1 MADSFRAPVRAP
13 GAASSRLRRRSAR
26 ERQLLSGPLAQAC
39 EPLGSSAQVNRPKHH
54 AGTMRRDPL
63 GGWVLGQDVPAVL
76 DQLRD
81 QRPLAGTVFSP
92 TTHTRELPPFPAPG
106 GSMGARVNADR
117 RGGWRSTVPLRSRAD
132 CGFCQAGS
140 DLGGLPSTALPACSG
155 RCGCHSF
162 QVAMDQGDSDRAL
175 AHRGRD
181 PLD

>member
-81 QRPLAGTVFSP
+81 QRPLARNGLQPDDAHSRVAAVPGSRGQHGRTRKRRSARWMALDGAAQKPRRLRILSGGLGSRRTTVDGVTGLQRPMRLSW
-92 TTHTRELPPFPAPG
+92 FP
-106 GSMGARVNADR
+106 
-117 RGGWRSTVPLRSRAD
+117 
-132 CGFCQAGS
+132 GS
-140 DLGGLPSTALPACSG
+140 DGSG
-155 RCGCHSF
+155 E
-162 QVAMDQGDSDRAL
+162 
-175 AHRGRD
+175 
-181 PLD
+181 